1 MGNIDND
8 SDHDGSNSQP
18 TNRTARAYG
27 HQTNMNREQLGASVE
42 CQTRFLSSSTIVSVR
57 SEDHHIRADRVAKN
71 DLMYAQRIQQMAMFH
86 KHTGTRNM
94 LFVETN
100 EHVDERAEK
109 CKTQGGS
116 LLCVVDNSVSI
127 DGRVNDLHIEADGDC
142 TEPSCTV
149 EKVRAD
155 DTYPRSERCVIIS
168 KPRPKAASV
177 PIIAE
182 HENIAVL
189 SSIVEWK
196 LRGMQTCVK
205 YLRRNQMFHA
215 RSMLL
220 HIARERRN
228 NDGSEECI
236 PHMTAYEVNGDDA
249 LQELGDLHMETIT
262 SSWKRARETIR
273 SVRHFVE
280 HDHLSTND
288 SLIAECTPC
297 DQMLFDGQEK
307 TTQEQATATP
317 TNRMVKLAKF
327 QTLIDRNTEM
337 QRQIGETYSRRSSSG
352 DVTTQIP
359 HHPCNVQTFQMT
371 STRTTDAMDSP
382 NISQHANDNSG
393 NVSDRQERASVF
405 RSTWTPAIGK
415 NQPMKQNYIPQGAAK
430 KTYVFPTTNSEGY
443 LAMTLA
449 CPPAV

>member
-1 MGNIDND
+1 MQHSGLGQYYLNVDETCFIGNANNCDTPYYSATTMGNIDND

-18 TNRTARAYG
+18 TNRTARAHG

-71 DLMYAQRIQQMAMFH
+71 DLMYAQRIQQMTMFQ

-109 CKTQGGS
+109 RKTQGGS

-127 DGRVNDLHIEADGDC
+127 DGRLNDLHIDAHGDN

-155 DTYPRSERCVIIS
+155 DTYPRSERCVIRS
-168 KPRPKAASV
+168 NPRPNAASV

-196 LRGMQTCVK
+196 LRGLQTCVK

-249 LQELGDLHMETIT
+249 LQELGDPQKETIT
-262 SSWKRARETIR
+262 SSW
-273 SVRHFVE
+273 
-280 HDHLSTND
+280 
-288 SLIAECTPC
+288 
-297 DQMLFDGQEK
+297 
-307 TTQEQATATP
+307 
-317 TNRMVKLAKF
+317 
-327 QTLIDRNTEM
+327 
-337 QRQIGETYSRRSSSG
+337 
-352 DVTTQIP
+352 
-359 HHPCNVQTFQMT
+359 
-371 STRTTDAMDSP
+371 
-382 NISQHANDNSG
+382 
-393 NVSDRQERASVF
+393 
-405 RSTWTPAIGK
+405 
-415 NQPMKQNYIPQGAAK
+415 
-430 KTYVFPTTNSEGY
+430 
-443 LAMTLA
+443 
-449 CPPAV
+449 